1 MYEIIL
7 YDTEDGRCPVQELL
21 DSLKPKLLAKTLRTI
36 DLLEM
41 NGPLLREQYSKP
53 LENGIFEL
61 RTKQGSDITRVLYF
75 FIVGKKAVL
84 TYGFIKNRRRHQ
96 RQKKNWQRS
105 IKQIMNGGMAMSSY
119 KDYKKRALQNPEV
132 KAEYDALQPEYD
144 IIQAMIDARV
154 QQNMTQ
160 KDLSAKTGI
169 TQADISRIE
178 NGTRNPSLS
187 MVKKLAQGLGMQL
200 KLEFVPMPTKNKM

>member
-21 DSLKPKLLAKTLRTI
+21 DSLEPELLAKTLRTI

-41 NGPLLREQYSKP
+41 NGPLLREPYSKP

-61 RTKQGSDITRVLYF
+61 RTKQGSDIT
-75 FIVGKKAVL
+75 
-84 TYGFIKNRRRHQ
+84 
-96 RQKKNWQRS
+96 
-105 IKQIMNGGMAMSSY
+105 
-119 KDYKKRALQNPEV
+119 
-132 KAEYDALQPEYD
+132 
-144 IIQAMIDARV
+144 RV

>member
-1 MYEIIL
+1 
-7 YDTEDGRCPVQELL
+7 
-21 DSLKPKLLAKTLRTI
+21 
-36 DLLEM
+36 
-41 NGPLLREQYSKP
+41 
-53 LENGIFEL
+53 
-61 RTKQGSDITRVLYF
+61 
-75 FIVGKKAVL
+75 
-84 TYGFIKNRRRHQ
+84 
-96 RQKKNWQRS
+96 
-105 IKQIMNGGMAMSSY
+105 MNGGMAMSSY

-132 KAEYDALQPEYD
+132 KAEYDALQLGYD

-187 MVKKLAQGLGMQL
+187 MVKKLAHGLGMQL

>member
-21 DSLKPKLLAKTLRTI
+21 DSLEPKLLAKTLRTI

-41 NGPLLREQYSKP
+41 NGPLLREPYSKP

-75 FIVGKKAVL
+75 FIVGKKEVL
-84 TYGFIKNRRRHQ
+84 SNGFIKNRRRHQ

-187 MVKKLAQGLGMQL
+187 MVKKLAHGLGMQL

>member
-21 DSLKPKLLAKTLRTI
+21 DSMEPELLAKTFRTI

-41 NGPLLREQYSKP
+41 NGPLLCEPYSKP

-61 RTKQGSDITRVLYF
+61 RTKQGSDIT
-75 FIVGKKAVL
+75 
-84 TYGFIKNRRRHQ
+84 
-96 RQKKNWQRS
+96 
-105 IKQIMNGGMAMSSY
+105 
-119 KDYKKRALQNPEV
+119 
-132 KAEYDALQPEYD
+132 
-144 IIQAMIDARV
+144 RV

-178 NGTRNPSLS
+178 NGTRNPSLN
-187 MVKKLAQGLGMQL
+187 MVKKLAHGLGMQL
-200 KLEFVPMPTKNKM
+200 KLEFVPMPTKN

>member
-1 MYEIIL
+1 
-7 YDTEDGRCPVQELL
+7 
-21 DSLKPKLLAKTLRTI
+21 
-36 DLLEM
+36 
-41 NGPLLREQYSKP
+41 
-53 LENGIFEL
+53 
-61 RTKQGSDITRVLYF
+61 
-75 FIVGKKAVL
+75 
-84 TYGFIKNRRRHQ
+84 
-96 RQKKNWQRS
+96 
-105 IKQIMNGGMAMSSY
+105 MSSY

-132 KAEYDALQPEYD
+132 KAEYDTLQPEYD